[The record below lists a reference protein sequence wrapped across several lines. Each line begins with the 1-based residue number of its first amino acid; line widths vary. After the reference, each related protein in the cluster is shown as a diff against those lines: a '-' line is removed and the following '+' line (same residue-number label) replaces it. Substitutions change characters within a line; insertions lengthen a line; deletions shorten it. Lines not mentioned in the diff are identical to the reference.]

1 MTTVRGTLRI
11 PPESPSVDAQCTL
24 TVRDVTHSDASA
36 AEPVA
41 QTSLFVR
48 VDPRGAAPEFSLDV
62 PDAALNQVG
71 QGKKAL
77 NLEVHVDL
85 DGSGLFSPGDL
96 VSMHAQPIGPDSA
109 NAALE
114 VPLALV

>member
-1 MTTVRGTLRI
+1 MSTVHGTLQI
-11 PPESPSVDAQCTL
+11 PGNAPTVDAQCTL
-24 TVRDVTHSDASA
+24 TVRDVTHSDASV

-48 VDPRGAAPEFSLDV
+48 VDPQGAPPEFSIDV
-62 PDAALNQVG
+62 PEAVLEEVE

-77 NLEVHVDL
+77 NLEVHVDV

-96 VSMHAQPIGPDSA
+96 VSMQAQPIGPSSVGTE
-109 NAALE
+109 LH
-114 VPLALV
+114 VPLTVV